1 MQKQNENSAKN
12 IMDGQL
18 GSCGERHACL
28 KVFGEETH
36 TERLLTG
43 VELHK
48 LVHLTGKGI
57 LWTGRG
63 RG

>member
-1 MQKQNENSAKN
+1 
-12 IMDGQL
+12 MDGQL
-18 GSCGERHACL
+18 GSCEERHACL

-48 LVHLTGKGI
+48 LVATPYGQRNSVDGEGEGLMTSHECHV
-57 LWTGRG
+57 
-63 RG
+63 